1 MEGIRQ
7 NSSVEAEESSNKRK
21 REVEDNGDQ
30 EQKKVHVEDRRLG
43 IQDLH
48 LDVGKKYLLCRTR
61 KAPNPL
67 TSLILLGR
75 MCSEQYLGQVF
86 CASSTAVF
94 G

>member
-1 MEGIRQ
+1 MEDVRQ
-7 NSSVEAEESSNKRK
+7 NLGTESDESSNKRK

-43 IQDLH
+43 IEDLH

-61 KAPNPL
+61 KAPN
-67 TSLILLGR
+67 SLSCLFLSER
-75 MCSEQYLGQVF
+75 MCSEQYIDQAF

>member
-1 MEGIRQ
+1 ME
-7 NSSVEAEESSNKRK
+7 SEESSNKRK

-30 EQKKVHVEDRRLG
+30 EPKKVHVEDRRLG
-43 IQDLH
+43 IEDLH

-61 KAPNPL
+61 KAPD
-67 TSLILLGR
+67 SLNNLICLER
-75 MCSEQYLGQVF
+75 MCFEQYLCQVF